1 MKVITRFAPSPTGF
15 LHIGGARTALFNY
28 LFAKHHK
35 GKYLVR
41 IEDTD
46 KERSTSEAV
55 AAIHDSLAWLE
66 IESDD
71 APISQSARAE
81 RHAEV
86 AHQLL
91 EAGHAY
97 RCYLT
102 PEELTEL
109 REKGESWTSPWRDST
124 EPAPDK
130 PFTVRLRMPQSGET
144 TINDAVQGSVS
155 VAHETLD
162 DLVMLRS
169 DGTPTY
175 MLAVVVDDCDM
186 GITHVIRGDDHLNNA
201 FRQQKIIEA
210 MGWEVPIYA
219 HIPLIHGPDGA
230 KLSKRHGAL
239 ATSAYRDKG
248 FLPEALCNYLL
259 RLGWAHGD
267 EEIIS
272 REQAIEWFSLEAIGK
287 SAARF
292 DIEKLTA
299 LNSHYIQ
306 TLPEEE
312 IISIILKGEKPDYPY
327 IEKRLKLLA
336 SAFAERANTILDLEK
351 NKSFITVNYLPYI
364 HKDAEDLLDKTALS
378 RLSALAEALP
388 DRDFTSHEAT
398 QIWFK
403 EWLEKSNLKMRDI
416 GPILR
421 AALTGSTQSPDII
434 LIAYALGVNTTRSR
448 IKKVCKREE
457 KEYNTPRPT

>member
-35 GKYLVR
+35 GKYLLR

-55 AAIHDSLAWLE
+55 TAIHESLAWLE
-66 IESDD
+66 IESDEE
-71 APISQSARAE
+71 PISQSARAE

-109 REKGESWTSPWRDST
+109 RKGGSWTSPWRDST
-124 EPAPDK
+124 EPPPDK

-144 TINDAVQGSVS
+144 TIKDAVQGSVS

-169 DGTPTY
+169 DGSPTY
-175 MLAVVVDDCDM
+175 MLAVVVDDYDM

-219 HIPLIHGPDGA
+219 HIPLIHGSDGA

-239 ATSAYRDKG
+239 ATSAYREMG
-248 FLPEALCNYLL
+248 FLPEALCSYLL

-272 REQAIEWFSLEAIGK
+272 RSDAINWFSLEAIGK

-299 LNSHYIQ
+299 LNSHYIKA
-306 TLPEEE
+306 LPEETL
-312 IISIILKGEKPDYPY
+312 IAFMLGGKTPASPA

-336 SAFAERANTILDLEK
+336 LAFAERAQYTHDLKE
-351 NKSFITVNYLPYI
+351 S
-364 HKDAEDLLDKTALS
+364 AEFAISDEPPAIAKEAKDLLDEAAMS
-378 RLSALAEALP
+378 RLSSLAEALP
-388 DRDFTSHEAT
+388 DKNFASYEEA
-398 QIWFK
+398 QIWLK
-403 EWLEKSNLKMRDI
+403 EWLEANSLKMRDI

-421 AALTGSTQSPDII
+421 SALTGRTQSPDIV
-434 LIAYALGVNTTRSR
+434 LVAYALGNAQIRAR
-448 IKKVCKREE
+448 INAICK
-457 KEYNTPRPT
+457 